1 MNRTD
6 ATFYLGLI
14 SVLLE
19 LHISAPT
26 VLAILTGALL
36 ADAIRGDGP

>member
-6 ATFYLGLI
+6 AAFYLGLI
-14 SVLLE
+14 SVLLG

-26 VLAILTGALL
+26 VLAVLTGALL
-36 ADAIRGDGP
+36 ADAIRGNGP